1 MQRRETRT
9 LAAVLFTDMVDSTA
23 IAEELGDRRWKA
35 LVDAHHT
42 IVRRALKRF
51 GGSELDTAGDGFY
64 ASFKEP
70 ASAIACACA
79 AAEAVREL
87 GVEIRA
93 GIHFGECE
101 RIGKKLGGIT
111 VVIGARIMALG
122 GPGDVLVSSTAAELS
137 RGAGFGFEDRGVH
150 RLKGVE
156 DEWRVV
162 AATEVDG
169 EPRDHPLAP
178 ADARQRRERITPEAP
193 RGRRVVA
200 VAALAALAL
209 VASAIVVPRIR
220 GEGETSLPPDSVGAF
235 DGSSGKLLGTVQ
247 VGSRPSA
254 VAGTEDAIWVANAA
268 SNNVMR
274 IDRSSRSVVDTIP
287 VGRNPEAIV
296 AGADAIWVA
305 NTDDRSVTRIDPT
318 GTAQTIAVG
327 GGPLALAATTDA
339 VWVANAIDGT
349 VQRIDAL
356 TQDVGEPIRVG
367 GSPSAIAI
375 HGASVLVTNE
385 TDGSII
391 TIDAAS
397 GTETGS
403 SRVGAG
409 PSDVDVGPDG
419 SWVTNQADGTITYVP
434 LDTSHGPTTTALGI
448 DPSSIAVKGDLRWAS
463 SGSDG
468 TLWQLTADGRVA
480 RTIDV
485 GASPTDLTIVDDELW
500 VTAEANPRISH
511 RGGTL
516 RVLSEGKNPPQHINI
531 DPARAFE
538 APSWALLNITNDGL
552 VAERKTGGARGAELV
567 ADLATTLPAPS
578 DGGRRYSFQ
587 LRPGIR
593 YSDGSTVV
601 ASDIR
606 RAIERSVTAGIG
618 DDFFASIVGTDAC
631 RAGDRC
637 HLDEGIETTDLTGTV
652 TFHLSRADPD
662 FLYELALPFAAAIPV
677 DTPDLSSRK
686 AQKLT
691 AGLPSTGPYV
701 ITEYAS
707 GDHVTL
713 ERNPYFEEW
722 SSEAQPAGFP
732 DRIEV
737 TMWTNADHMVT
748 EIEHGKAD
756 VQMPGDAQTFPTG
769 RVNEVV
775 TRYPAQTHITA
786 ERTAQL
792 FALNTRKPPFK
803 DVRVRKALNYAIDR
817 NHLVD
822 LWGGPDVARVTC
834 QTLPPNV
841 PGYQPY
847 CPYTVDPSASG
858 VWKGSDLRTAKR
870 LVADSGTKGLP
881 ITVVTFNGFA
891 DPGAATGRYLARVLE
906 NGLGYHVT
914 FHNFGSDF
922 DASFRM
928 VKDSSNGVDVGAWY
942 WVPDIPVPSN
952 YFVPL
957 LSCDAFVPN
966 SLDNGNAAGFC
977 APAIDAEMTRASRL
991 LAQDPSAGVALW
1003 ADIDRKVT
1011 DRAPWVPLVTQQRV
1025 EIVSS
1030 RVGNYQRNPQWGTL
1044 LSQLWVQ

>member
-1 MQRRETRT
+1 
-9 LAAVLFTDMVDSTA
+9 VLFTDMIDSTA

-51 GGSELDTAGDGFY
+51 GGSELDTAGDGFF

-122 GPGDVLVSSTAAELS
+122 GAGDVLVSSTAAELS
-137 RGAGFGFEDRGVH
+137 RGAGFGFQDRGMH

-169 EPRDHPLAP
+169 EPRDLPLAP
-178 ADARQRRERITPEAP
+178 ADARERRERITPEAP

-220 GEGETSLPPDSVGAF
+220 GEGETSLRPDSVGAF
-235 DGSSGKLLGTVQ
+235 DGWSGKLLGTVL

-318 GTAQTIAVG
+318 TGAAQTIAVG

-339 VWVANAIDGT
+339 IWVANAIDGT

-356 TQDVGEPIRVG
+356 TQDVGEPIRLG
-367 GSPSAIAI
+367 GSPSALATD
-375 HGASVLVTNE
+375 GASVLVTNE
-385 TDGSII
+385 TDGSIV

-397 GTETGS
+397 GTESGS

-409 PSDVDVGPDG
+409 PSDVAVSPDG
-419 SWVTNQADGTITYVP
+419 AWVTNQADGTISYVP
-434 LDTSHGPTTTALGI
+434 LDTSHGPTTNAVGV
-448 DPSSIAVKGDLRWAS
+448 DPSSVAVTGDLRWAS

-480 RTIDV
+480 RTVDV
-485 GASPTDLTIVDDELW
+485 GASPTDLTIVNDELW
-500 VTAEANPRISH
+500 VTVEANPRIAH

-516 RVLSEGKNPPQHINI
+516 RVLSDGKNDPQQIDV
-531 DPARAFE
+531 DPARAFG
-538 APSWALLNITNDGL
+538 APSWALLNMTNDGL
-552 VAERKTGGARGAELV
+552 VAERKTGGARGVELV
-567 ADLATTLPAPS
+567 PDLATTLPAPT
-578 DGGRRYSFQ
+578 DGGRRYTFQ

-593 YSDGSTVV
+593 YSDGSPVV

-606 RAIERSVTAGIG
+606 RAIERTVTAGIAG
-618 DDFFASIVGTDAC
+618 YFFASIVGTDAC

-637 HLDEGIETTDLTGTV
+637 HLDEGIETNDQAGTV
-652 TFHLSRADPD
+652 AFHLSRVDPD

-677 DTPDLSSRK
+677 DTPDLSSRE
-686 AQKLT
+686 AQERT
-691 AGLPSTGPYV
+691 AGFPSTGPYM
-701 ITEYAS
+701 ITDYAS
-707 GDHVTL
+707 GGHVIL

-737 TMWTNADHMVT
+737 TLWTNADRMVT
-748 EIEHGKAD
+748 EIERGRAD
-756 VQMPGDAQTFPTG
+756 VQMPGDGQTFPSD
-769 RVNEVV
+769 RVSEVV

-786 ERTAQL
+786 ERTATL
-792 FALNTRKPPFK
+792 FALNTLKAPFK

-834 QTLPPNV
+834 QILPPNV

-858 VWKGSDLRTAKR
+858 AWKGPDLLTAKR
-870 LVADSGTKGLP
+870 LVADSGTKGMP
-881 ITVVTFNGFA
+881 VTVVTFNGFA
-891 DPGAATGRYLARVLE
+891 DPGAATGRYLARVL
-906 NGLGYHVT
+906 NDDLGYDVT
-914 FHNFGSDF
+914 LRNFGTDY
-922 DASFRM
+922 DGSFRM

-952 YFVPL
+952 YFVPQ

-966 SLDNGNAAGFC
+966 SLYNGNAAGFC
-977 APAIDAEMTRASRL
+977 AHTIDAEMTRARRL
-991 LAQDPSAGVALW
+991 LAQDPSAGAALW

-1011 DRAPWVPLVTQQRV
+1011 DQAPWVPLVTQQRV

-1030 RVGNYQRNPQWGTL
+1030 RVGNYQRHPQLGTL